1 MAEALSI
8 GVPMYSRIERGER
21 AIRKEQ
27 IRILARVLDTD
38 FNELLKLWLADQVS
52 AVMDG
57 EEDKFNEVVNIAKV
71 SKKMISKQKRAFT
84 FIDLFAG
91 CGGLS
96 EGFYREGFQALAHVE
111 INHWACETL
120 RKRMKYYG
128 YKNIDNEVIE
138 YDITSEDIID
148 KLNIAVDGRTVDVI
162 IGGPPCQA
170 YSTAGRVRD
179 AKGMETDPRNYLFE
193 SYVRIL
199 EHFKPKF
206 FVFENVTG
214 LLSAKV
220 NNELI
225 FKKVLEALGREYK
238 VVDDPSILVH
248 NTADY
253 GVPQLRKRV
262 IIMGVRKDIQNKGAR
277 ELYQNVLRTHWSP
290 EASNEEKNGRKKFIS
305 VKEAIGDLP
314 SVAPGEDASTN
325 KFHYPCDN
333 DFLKRIGKQG
343 IYPLYDHIARKH
355 NDLDRERFRVMIHNH
370 WSFGQL
376 RREMPQYEHEHARV
390 FDNSYV
396 VQWWDLPSKTILAHI
411 HKDGFQFIHPDESQ
425 SRTFTVREAARI
437 QSFPDDFEFAGS
449 RGEKYKQI
457 GNAVPP
463 LFAEALAKSI
473 KKNLGDL

>member
-1 MAEALSI
+1 MA
-8 GVPMYSRIERGER
+8 
-21 AIRKEQ
+21 
-27 IRILARVLDTD
+27 
-38 FNELLKLWLADQVS
+38 
-52 AVMDG
+52 
-57 EEDKFNEVVNIAKV
+57 
-71 SKKMISKQKRAFT
+71 KKKSYT

-96 EGFYREGFQALAHVE
+96 EGFYRLGYKALAHIE

-120 RKRMKYYG
+120 RQRMRYYG
-128 YKNIDNEVIE
+128 YKNIESEVIE
-138 YDITSEDIID
+138 HDITDDDIITLID
-148 KLNIAVDGRTVDVI
+148 KAVNKREVDVI

-179 AKGMETDPRNYLFE
+179 AKGMAKDPRNYLFE
-193 SYVRIL
+193 SYVKIL
-199 EHFKPKF
+199 EHYRPKF

-220 NNELI
+220 EGSNI
-225 FKKVLEALGREYK
+225 FPRVIKALGKEYK
-238 VVDDPSILVH
+238 VIDNPKVLVH

-253 GVPQLRKRV
+253 GVPQIRKRV
-262 IIMGVRKDIQNKGAR
+262 IIMGVRKDIDNI
-277 ELYQNVLRTHWSP
+277 EVSSLYEDVIKTHWNP
-290 EASNEEKNGRKKFIS
+290 DTVEAERNGRLHFVD
-305 VKEAIGDLP
+305 VKDAIGDLP
-314 SVAPGEDASTN
+314 PVEPGSDASTDSFN
-325 KFHYPCDN
+325 YPCN
-333 DFLKRIGKQG
+333 NAFLKRIGKKG
-343 IYPLYDHIARKH
+343 TYPLYDHIARRN
-355 NDLDRERFRVMIHNH
+355 NDLDRERFVMMIKNH

-411 HKDGFQFIHPDESQ
+411 WKDGFKFIHPDEKQ
-425 SRTFTVREAARI
+425 ARTFTVREAARI

-463 LFAEALAKSI
+463 LFAEALAKSV
-473 KKNLGDL
+473 KKNLDKIE

>member
-1 MAEALSI
+1 MI
-8 GVPMYSRIERGER
+8 
-21 AIRKEQ
+21 
-27 IRILARVLDTD
+27 
-38 FNELLKLWLADQVS
+38 
-52 AVMDG
+52 
-57 EEDKFNEVVNIAKV
+57 
-71 SKKMISKQKRAFT
+71 KKKYT

-96 EGFYREGFQALAHVE
+96 EGFYRQGFEALAHVE

-120 RKRMKYYG
+120 RARMKYYG
-128 YKNIDNEVIE
+128 YKNVDDEVIE
-138 YDITSEDIID
+138 HDITAEDIID
-148 KLNIAVDGRTVDVI
+148 MLDKAVKGRSVDII

-179 AKGMETDPRNYLFE
+179 GKKMATDARNYLFE

-199 EHFKPKF
+199 EYYNPKY

-214 LLSAKV
+214 LLNAKV
-220 NNELI
+220 EGAPI
-225 FKKVLEALGREYK
+225 FPRVINALGHKYN
-238 VVDDPSILVH
+238 VISNPDILVH

-262 IIMGVRKDIQNKGAR
+262 IIIGVRKDIKKDIHQ
-277 ELYQNVLRTHWSP
+277 LYNDVIKTHWNP
-290 EASNEEKNGRKKFIS
+290 ETPENERKGKKHFVD
-305 VKEAIGDLP
+305 VKQAIGDLP
-314 SVAPGEDASTN
+314 SVEPGKDASMDEFN
-325 KFHYPCDN
+325 YPCNN
-333 DFLKRIGKQG
+333 DFLKRIGKAG
-343 IYPLYDHIARKH
+343 VHPLMDHIARSH
-355 NDLDRERFRVMIHNH
+355 NDLDRERFQVMIHNH
-370 WSFGQL
+370 WTFGQL

-411 HKDGFQFIHPDESQ
+411 HKDGFQFIHPDEAQ
-425 SRTFTVREAARI
+425 RRTFTVREAARI
-437 QSFPDDFEFAGS
+437 QSFPDDFEFKGS

-473 KKNLGDL
+473 KKNLEEI

>member
-1 MAEALSI
+1 M
-8 GVPMYSRIERGER
+8 P
-21 AIRKEQ
+21 
-27 IRILARVLDTD
+27 
-38 FNELLKLWLADQVS
+38 
-52 AVMDG
+52 
-57 EEDKFNEVVNIAKV
+57 
-71 SKKMISKQKRAFT
+71 KKKYT

-96 EGFYREGFQALAHVE
+96 EGFYRMGFKALAHVE

-120 RKRMKYYG
+120 KTRMKHYG
-128 YKNIDNEVIE
+128 YKDYEKKVIE
-138 YDITSEDIID
+138 YDITSNDIIE
-148 KLNIAVDGRTVDVI
+148 KIENAVKGEPVDII

-179 AKGMETDPRNYLFE
+179 GKKMASDSRNYLFE
-193 SYVRIL
+193 SYVKIL
-199 EHFKPKF
+199 EHYRPKF

-220 NNELI
+220 ESKKI
-225 FKKVLEALGREYK
+225 FPIVIEALGKEYNLI
-238 VVDDPSILVH
+238 DDPDILVH

-253 GVPQLRKRV
+253 GVPQIRKRV
-262 IIMGVRKDIQNKGAR
+262 IIMGVRKDIDKDVIQ
-277 ELYQNVLRTHWSP
+277 LYLDVKKTHWNP
-290 EASNEEKNGRKKFIS
+290 ETPEEDKKGRIKFVS

-314 SVAPGEDASTN
+314 YVEPGQDASC
-325 KFHYPCDN
+325 KEFDYPCDN
-333 DFLKRIGKQG
+333 EFLKRIGSAG
-343 IYPLYDHIARKH
+343 IHPLRDHIARNH
-355 NDLDRERFRVMIHNH
+355 NALDRERFQVMIHNH

-411 HKDGFQFIHPDESQ
+411 HKDGFQFIHPDEAQLRS
-425 SRTFTVREAARI
+425 FTVREAARI
-437 QSFPDDFEFAGS
+437 QSFPDDFVFEGS

-473 KKNLGDL
+473 KKNLEDLTL